1 MTLRLNPLVL
11 GLTLIIGIPGIIFAG
26 LGFASYHDATEA
38 FTKTELQYV
47 RGSFRWE
54 DPEFD
59 RATALF
65 RIVNGSQ
72 FEVTVESLM
81 VALTFDGEFAGTD
94 YDPWEAI
101 RIPPGETR
109 EIPFNFTVTAN
120 SIQERGGTAELGFT
134 GQLRITFA
142 EIEEPLAYRFRGNIG
157 VTPYEG
163 G

>member
-1 MTLRLNPLVL
+1 VTVRLNPLVL
-11 GLTLIIGIPGIIFAG
+11 GLTLLIGIPGLIFAARA
-26 LGFASYHDATEA
+26 FATYHDATEA

-54 DPEFD
+54 DPEFEN
-59 RATALF
+59 ATAVF

-72 FEVTVESLM
+72 FEITVESLM

-94 YDPWEAI
+94 YERWQPI
-101 RIPPGETR
+101 RVAPGDTR
-109 EIPFNFTVTAN
+109 DIPFNFTVTSN
-120 SIQERGGTAELGFT
+120 SIQPRGGTANLGFR

-142 EIEEPLAYRFRGNIG
+142 EFEEPLAFRFSGNIG

-163 G
+163 E